1 MQTKMPEVL
10 EADYQL
16 IENQKC
22 SQVISELGM
31 IISLINQTR
40 ISIKGQVSKVTNI
53 AHYHNFFYY
62 DEYIF
67 LEHP

>member
-22 SQVISELGM
+22 PEVISELGM
-31 IISLINQTR
+31 IISLPNQTR

-53 AHYHNFFYY
+53 VHYHNYFYY
-62 DEYIF
+62 MYDE
-67 LEHP
+67 